1 MENRVRSE
9 AALPAWVLVGTAGL
23 AATLSFTAV
32 HASRNGCIGGQV
44 ADLVSVG
51 GIAGLGLAI
60 SALLVVS
67 ALPRHRR
74 LPLTV
79 GAVGALALSLYA
91 LVAFLLRDP
100 GACTL

>member
-44 ADLVSVG
+44 ADLPVG

-91 LVAFLLRDP
+91 VVAFLLRDP